1 MQLHLYFVVIF
12 LNEKLRIAV
21 VYLVDFALEVALL
34 CSVVSFLCYR
44 VRKHHPLFCQICTD
58 KILQDRSN
66 VKFYIEYLRRR
77 FSCLEK
83 GGYPC
88 SLPKCIK

>member
-34 CSVVSFLCYR
+34 CSVVSFL
-44 VRKHHPLFCQICTD
+44 
-58 KILQDRSN
+58 
-66 VKFYIEYLRRR
+66 
-77 FSCLEK
+77 
-83 GGYPC
+83 
-88 SLPKCIK
+88 